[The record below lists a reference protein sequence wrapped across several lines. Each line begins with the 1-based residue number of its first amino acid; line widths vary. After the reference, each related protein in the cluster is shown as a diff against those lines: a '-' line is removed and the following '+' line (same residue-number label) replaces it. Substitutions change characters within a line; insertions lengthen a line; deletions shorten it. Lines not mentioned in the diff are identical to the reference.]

1 MTSSGRKRL
10 SRPAVKKWMPK
21 DWTLSLNSE
30 ELCSI
35 SVLRLL
41 EEPYSLSILF
51 PIVKGC
57 TLWHNSGVYLGYLS
71 DSEVEERPV
80 LLSLFSLLDSKV

>member
-1 MTSSGRKRL
+1 M
-10 SRPAVKKWMPK
+10 
-21 DWTLSLNSE
+21 
-30 ELCSI
+30 
-35 SVLRLL
+35 
-41 EEPYSLSILF
+41 SILF

-71 DSEVEERPV
+71 DSEVEELPV